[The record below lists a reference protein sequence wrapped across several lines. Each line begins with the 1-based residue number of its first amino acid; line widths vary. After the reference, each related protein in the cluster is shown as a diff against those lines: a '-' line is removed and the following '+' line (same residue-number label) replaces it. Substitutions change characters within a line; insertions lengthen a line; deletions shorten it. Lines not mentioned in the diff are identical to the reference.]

1 MTVSSEPNQY
11 VVKYSDDMAILS
23 LLTKNSNSSVHRD
36 AMDRFVD
43 WCDNQKIQINTC
55 KTAKILFDPK
65 SIDDQSPMTI
75 HGNSINEVTC
85 NEST

>member
-11 VVKYSDDMAILS
+11 VVKYSDDTAILS
-23 LLTKNSNSSVHRD
+23 LLTKSSNSSVHRD

-43 WCDNQKIQINTC
+43 WCDNQNIQINTC

-65 SIDDQSPMTI
+65 SIDEKGSSRIQCRWVSLL
-75 HGNSINEVTC
+75 S
-85 NEST
+85 